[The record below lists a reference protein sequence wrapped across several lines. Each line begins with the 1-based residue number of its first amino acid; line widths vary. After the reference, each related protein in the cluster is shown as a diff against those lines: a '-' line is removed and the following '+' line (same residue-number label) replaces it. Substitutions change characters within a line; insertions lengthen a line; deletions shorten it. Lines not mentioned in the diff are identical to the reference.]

1 MDVPVFQVTTSAGQI
16 TAARFF
22 YEPEDFSTGIAH
34 VVTNAPG
41 LFPNPAENT
50 AWLTV
55 PEGVTGL
62 VQVLDAAGR
71 VALPEVLITS
81 QATVRLDLSTLA
93 AGSYLV
99 QVLGD
104 TPWTGRL
111 VVRP

>member
-1 MDVPVFQVTTSAGQI
+1 VPVLQVTTSDGQI

-22 YEPEDFSTGIAH
+22 YQPEDFSTDITQVAA
-34 VVTNAPG
+34 NEPA
-41 LFPNPAENT
+41 LFPNPADNT

-55 PEGVTGL
+55 PQGVNGR

-71 VALPEVLITS
+71 MSLPEQLVTPGS
-81 QATVRLDLSTLA
+81 TVRLDLTLLA

-104 TPWTGRL
+104 MPWTGRL